1 MMCGDVGALLC
12 PLECCFLALLKCMSF
27 HVPFREHRMEIFLSQ
42 PCGWYSYSFDLCL
55 SWKSLA
61 DRFEGSRNR
70 AHGYKDLTSTK
81 QIARLWCSSNTIF
94 ILTS

>member
-1 MMCGDVGALLC
+1 VVGIVIL
-12 PLECCFLALLKCMSF
+12 
-27 HVPFREHRMEIFLSQ
+27 
-42 PCGWYSYSFDLCL
+42 FDLCL

-94 ILTS
+94 VLTS